1 MRAPA
6 LVLACPF
13 SVFPLLPSG
22 SLPPSS
28 VLVSL
33 CCVSFCPSF
42 VLPCRLVPAAPLT
55 FSPCPLAS
63 PCPPVFSRVLLL
75 VVMA

>member
-6 LVLACPF
+6 LVLVCPF
-13 SVFPLLPSG
+13 SFFPLLPPG

-33 CCVSFCPSF
+33 CCVSFCPSL
-42 VLPCRLVPAAPLT
+42 VLPLRLVPAAPLT
-55 FSPCPLAS
+55 VSLCPVAS
-63 PCPPVFSRVLLL
+63 PCPFVFSRGLLL